1 MKHRWAMVTYFA
13 VLLVVICAAVATAT
27 GEDKSTKPRIAVLEF
42 KNSAQNPSPDTTTI
56 VQDIFVTELARG
68 EKFSVL
74 TRKQL
79 LPLLRK
85 HNLPLAGEIDT
96 TTAVKIGKLLSVNY
110 VLTGTVTQYGRTDLT
125 SPDNRTLVIAFSAS
139 LVKVATG
146 EVVWTKDSSLQG
158 EISDGASADLK
169 KMSARM
175 VQSLTASIKSAD
187 L

>member
-1 MKHRWAMVTYFA
+1 VIGATVT
-13 VLLVVICAAVATAT
+13 TAI

-42 KNSAQNPSPDTTTI
+42 RNIAQNPSPDTTTI
-56 VQDIFVTELARG
+56 VQDIFVTELTR
-68 EKFSVL
+68 EKKFSVL

-85 HNLPLAGEIDT
+85 HDLPLAGEIDT
-96 TTAVKIGKLLSVNY
+96 ATAVRIGKLLGVNY
-110 VLTGTVTQYGRTDLT
+110 ILTGTVTQYGPTDLAA
-125 SPDNRTLVIAFSAS
+125 PDKRALVVAFSAS

-158 EISDGASADLK
+158 ESLRDDADADLK
-169 KMSARM
+169 KMTKRM
-175 VQSLTASIKSAD
+175 VQSLTASIMSAD